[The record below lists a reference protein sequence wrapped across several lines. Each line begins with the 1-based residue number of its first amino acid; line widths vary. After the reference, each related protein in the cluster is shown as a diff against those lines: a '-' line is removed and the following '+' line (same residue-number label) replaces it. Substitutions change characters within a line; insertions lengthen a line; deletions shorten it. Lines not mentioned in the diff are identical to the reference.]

1 MKRTE
6 KRKAR
11 KKKQF
16 TSPLAINKS
25 IDEVLM
31 FQYLYSCVSVCALS
45 SCVCAWTV
53 YIVQYSNPPRCRH
66 CCLFRVY
73 LFTRTNVIFPKDFV
87 FFAHLFTHS
96 CPFSLHSMALSTYAD
111 IWKYWIHSYKFLYK
125 SNLVHLFIISLAV
138 IYELFEHSSVIFV
151 LLPLLHFATD
161 SKSCTFEFVG
171 ICFECFC
178 VYNSCVYMRE
188 CVQLFGRLKSFV

>member
-1 MKRTE
+1 MR
-6 KRKAR
+6 
-11 KKKQF
+11 F
-16 TSPLAINKS
+16 LCFNICIP
-25 IDEVLM
+25 VW
-31 FQYLYSCVSVCALS
+31 VCAHWAVA
-45 SCVCAWTV
+45 CVREQCTLYNIRIHRAVDTV
-53 YIVQYSNPPRCRH
+53 AFS
-66 CCLFRVY
+66 RVY